1 MSTTA
6 VPRPGQV
13 DVMYAVVTTS
23 PFERDD
29 PLPTGLEPLLRRNGT
44 NEQLLAMWR
53 EREHA
58 HVLLRSVPLADA
70 GETHLRTRA
79 AALALAAE
87 NDGVVVDLAI
97 PRLVEPPSGEL
108 SLAYSDAWVMVH
120 YEVADR
126 GVIGSRGL
134 ESFGLPELCV
144 TVPDGADPAM
154 CGAVTSGLTHR
165 LLDEWPQMDPVGP
178 AVITLR
184 DIAFGLGD
192 PQAAE
197 IGTERR
203 IRIEIGY
210 DDIAHELDVTLLDDP
225 ALLFA

>member
-1 MSTTA
+1 
-6 VPRPGQV
+6 
-13 DVMYAVVTTS
+13 MYAVVTAT
-23 PFERDD
+23 PLDRDD

-58 HVLLRSVPLADA
+58 RVLLRSVPLAEA
-70 GETHLRTRA
+70 GEAHLQTRA

-87 NDGVVVDLAI
+87 NDGVVVDLTI
-97 PRLVEPPSGEL
+97 PRLVEPPAAEL
-108 SLAYSDAWVMVH
+108 TLAHSDAWVMVH

-126 GVIGSRGL
+126 GAIGSRGL

-144 TVPDGADPAM
+144 AVPEGADPAM

-165 LLDEWPQMDPVGP
+165 LLGEWPQMDPVGP

-192 PQAAE
+192 PQADSV
-197 IGTERR
+197 GTERR
-203 IRIEIGY
+203 VRIEIAY
-210 DDIAHELDVTLLDDP
+210 DDIAHELDVSLLDDP
-225 ALLFA
+225 AVLFV